1 MLALRRVVVGS
12 RKNAGRFESTE
23 PYAVISFVGWGGEH
37 WRSSPRIKHP
47 HNMLG
52 RIIVRCDD
60 CAGKLFPPYVPMS
73 ERQAARVAAFVLR
86 LASKVDVLFI
96 HCEQGL
102 GRSPGA
108 GRAVADAYGIP
119 MENISEDWESDM
131 KHNEYIESMVA
142 KALAGLRAGQN
153 R

>member
-1 MLALRRVVVGS
+1 MRRVVVGS
-12 RKNAGRFESTE
+12 RKNAGLFETTE

-37 WRSSPRIKHP
+37 WRLPPRIKHP

-52 RIIVRCDD
+52 RIIIRCDD
-60 CAGKLFPPYVPMS
+60 CGGKMFPPYVPMS
-73 ERQAARVAAFVLR
+73 KRQAARVTAFVVR
-86 LASKVDVLFI
+86 LAPKIDILFI

-108 GRAVADAYGIP
+108 GSAIADAYGIP
-119 MENISEDWESDM
+119 MENISDDWEYDTT
-131 KHNEYIESMVA
+131 HNEYIESMVA
-142 KALAGLRAGQN
+142 KAFAALRAGQN